1 MHGSSYIDNMN
12 QIAFT
17 KNGLPSLLICTQLI
31 ILIVI
36 CMPLCSTGIVKREI
50 EANNTTKLIW
60 QPEKITNNTS
70 VNVTTTTTQTPEIS
84 STKLIWQP
92 IRITNNTSV
101 NVTTTTTPATEIS
114 SSTTPSTTP
123 RISRRTSTT
132 TVKVP
137 THATTEKY
145 AERISK
151 DNVTE
156 ASAID
161 SQPVTNKD
169 NLDDDAEVITFGD
182 VDGVTTEEHRFDL
195 SR

>member
-1 MHGSSYIDNMN
+1 MN

-31 ILIVI
+31 ALIVII

-50 EANNTTKLIW
+50 EADNTTELKW
-60 QPEKITNNTS
+60 QPIKLTNNTS
-70 VNVTTTTTQTPEIS
+70 VNVTTTTTTP
-84 STKLIWQP
+84 
-92 IRITNNTSV
+92 
-101 NVTTTTTPATEIS
+101 TTTISEIS
-114 SSTTPSTTP
+114 SSTIPSTTQ
-123 RISRRTSTT
+123 RISRGTSTT
-132 TVKVP
+132 TKKLS
-137 THATTEKY
+137 TDATTEKY

-156 ASAID
+156 ASVID